1 MAHDPAAPIRV
12 RVLRGSCADDETC
25 PKITDAGHP
34 TDLHMV
40 VVPETD
46 PAVLDAHRKHL
57 GPGEILVRFPRRYL
71 PEVTP

>member
-1 MAHDPAAPIRV
+1 MDQPTGPLRV
-12 RVLRGSCADDETC
+12 RVLRGACADDETC

-46 PAVLDAHRKHL
+46 PDVLAAHAGHI
-57 GPGEILVRFPRRYL
+57 GEGEILVRFPRAYL
-71 PEVTP
+71 PEVTA